1 MENIGARRLQ
11 TVLTTLLES
20 VLYGLPE
27 DDLGKI
33 VVDCDFVRDNL
44 SAIVDD
50 ADLRR
55 YIL

>member
-1 MENIGARRLQ
+1 MENIGARRLH

-27 DDLGKI
+27 DGPREI
-33 VVDCDFVRDNL
+33 VVDREFVRENL

>member
-1 MENIGARRLQ
+1 
-11 TVLTTLLES
+11 
-20 VLYGLPE
+20 
-27 DDLGKI
+27 
-33 VVDCDFVRDNL
+33 VDRDFVRDNL